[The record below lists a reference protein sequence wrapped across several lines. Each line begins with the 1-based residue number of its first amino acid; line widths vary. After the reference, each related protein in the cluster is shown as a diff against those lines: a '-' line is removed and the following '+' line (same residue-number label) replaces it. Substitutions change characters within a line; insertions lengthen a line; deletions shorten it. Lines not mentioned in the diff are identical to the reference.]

1 MKLRPGPMLKDF
13 RQQWL
18 LQIDFNYFN
27 IRGSDSEL
35 PGLKFLSALGE
46 KDDLEEVPDSEFI
59 GVVGIPF
66 PFPKRFYFD
75 LE

>member
-1 MKLRPGPMLKDF
+1 M
-13 RQQWL
+13 
-18 LQIDFNYFN
+18 
-27 IRGSDSEL
+27 SEFY
-35 PGLKFLSALGE
+35 GLKSLSE
-46 KDDLEEVPDSEFI
+46 RKMTIIDLEQVPDSEFI